1 MISFA
6 AESTESAESE
16 DWASWLCHHLA
27 VDLFIYEVKLARPH
41 PSGDGESGASGSG
54 LTREEYE
61 RFTKAIRFRTGARKL
76 SKKPFFLLVGM
87 ACPEVG
93 M

>member
-1 MISFA
+1 M
-6 AESTESAESE
+6 
-16 DWASWLCHHLA
+16 
-27 VDLFIYEVKLARPH
+27 KLARPH
-41 PSGDGESGASGSG
+41 EGDGASGSG

-61 RFTKAIRFRTGARKL
+61 RFTKAIRFRTGA
-76 SKKPFFLLVGM
+76 KKIKKTFFFKVGM